1 MKDFMFLTKE
11 FDNFVIF
18 YFNGY
23 LNKSLKESE
32 IRDRMDLIFKKGC
45 NRFIMNFGDTN
56 LINSVGV
63 SILMGIVDS
72 IIKNKRRLAFS
83 NLSKTNFEIFDRL
96 EYIILPYRKI
106 SFLIVLLL
114 IIIININNEDFT

>member
-83 NLSKTNFEIFDRL
+83 NLSKTNFEIFEIVGLSKKVKIFKR
-96 EYIILPYRKI
+96 ENEAIKYILG
-106 SFLIVLLL
+106 
-114 IIIININNEDFT
+114 NEDEKP